1 MERDEKDI
9 KMPGQSDKHLIRKQ
23 LAPPNIVFLYLSHLL
38 IYINFKSLRVCQ
50 YSRGVQNCCQSAA
63 SQLHVEV
70 LLIPSAQ
77 REFFN
82 GYIQKREEY
91 QK

>member
-23 LAPPNIVFLYLSHLL
+23 LAPPNIIFLYLSHLL

-50 YSRGVQNCCQSAA
+50 YSRGVQTAA
-63 SQLHVEV
+63 SRLHVEV
-70 LLIPSAQ
+70 LPVPSAQ
-77 REFFN
+77 RESLMD
-82 GYIQKREEY
+82 ISKKY
-91 QK
+91 QKL